1 MKNENCCSSVAPIN
15 WELRRHNISC
25 LFCSTA
31 FGFPPGRFGWTARPK
46 IASAFSK
53 NSGDPKGRPITL
65 FVSKVSAC
73 SSLARLPKNRRST
86 RSAPEAA
93 RRALTGLKARYRT
106 AAVRIGPKMRAPF
119 LRRAPPRYVVG
130 LRRSAPHQPKR
141 PPNKPP
147 RGPPP

>member
-73 SSLARLPKNRRST
+73 SSFGATSKKSSKHAIRSRGRSPRPDGVEGEISDSGGPHRVEEEGPVLADG
-86 RSAPEAA
+86 A
-93 RRALTGLKARYRT
+93 
-106 AAVRIGPKMRAPF
+106 
-119 LRRAPPRYVVG
+119 PRYVVG